1 MAGVG
6 EAGEEPWRRENRR
19 TWIEVVGEWVAGG
32 VAVAAL
38 KVVLIDV
45 GVEELSRISE
55 VEVHGSTFLAAV

>member
-1 MAGVG
+1 M
-6 EAGEEPWRRENRR
+6 
-19 TWIEVVGEWVAGG
+19 VGEWVAGG